1 MKFTDFL
8 MKHLLSD
15 TDQLVGYDENGNYI
29 RVKVSDLRTSLGVA
43 NVAAQTV
50 QVQYSNDESI
60 WHDTFVSSDVYMR
73 IKAGS
78 GAWSAAIRI
87 AVSAYEVW
95 REYNGGTGTV
105 EEFLSALRG
114 EAGQAVTASS
124 IQISELGG
132 YSDFLSSIQQALSN
146 AKTQIALDVTG
157 AVKDSVKAQFNNSA
171 VSDDVKEIK
180 ALSDDDYITVVTG
193 DGLRKVKISNLVTNV
208 SLKTASKSSLE
219 SVTTE
224 QRRIITLYGEQD
236 GSNVEYNTG
245 KVCYMLGTSDLY
257 LNGQRLAA
265 STDYVETNSYSIT
278 LLTQIPKPTDKLVF
292 LAILQ

>member
-15 TDQLVGYDENGNYI
+15 TDQLVGYDENGNYM
-29 RVKVSDLRTSLGVA
+29 RVKVSDLRTSLGIATVS
-43 NVAAQTV
+43 AQTV
-50 QVQYSNDESI
+50 QVQYGTDGST
-60 WHDTFVSSDVYMR
+60 WHDTFASGDVYMR

-78 GAWSAAIRI
+78 GAWSTAIRI
-87 AVSAYEVW
+87 AVSAYDTW
-95 REYNGGTGTV
+95 REHNGETGTV

-114 EAGQAVTASS
+114 EASQAVTASS

-146 AKTQIALDVTG
+146 AKTQIALDVTA
-157 AVKDSVKAQFNNSA
+157 AVKDSVKAQFNDNT

-193 DGLRKVKISNLVTNV
+193 DGLRKVKITNLVTNV
-208 SLKTASKSSLE
+208 SIKTASKSSLE

-224 QRRIITLYGEQD
+224 QRRIIALYGDQNF
-236 GSNVEYNTG
+236 SNVEYNTG
-245 KVCYMLGTSDLY
+245 KVGYMLGTSDLY
-257 LNGQRLAA
+257 MNGQRLAA
-265 STDYVETNSYSIT
+265 GTDYVETNSYSIT
-278 LLTQIPKPTDKLVF
+278 LLTQIPKATDKLVF